1 MQHDAIIATLPPA
14 FFKEY
19 TLERFENEMEKMN
32 HDDEMIWF
40 MVLKNLPKVQTP
52 YFYFLYDG
60 KIRYRADISQLIR
73 NSTMRFARADG
84 NLKTFANKNFVQ
96 LIGPTVRAPYDIPM
110 RGFQG
115 FRYSELL
122 F

>member
-1 MQHDAIIATLPPA
+1 MQRDAIIATLPPA

-19 TLERFENEMEKMN
+19 TLERFEQEMEQLN
-32 HDDEMIWF
+32 HDDEMAWF
-40 MVLKNLPKVQTP
+40 MILKNLPKVQTP

-60 KIRYRADISQLIR
+60 KIRYRAEISQFIR
-73 NSTMRFARADG
+73 GATMRFTRADG
-84 NLKTFANKNFVQ
+84 GLKTFANKNFVQ
-96 LIGPTVRAPYDIPM
+96 HDIPM

-115 FRYSELL
+115 FRYTELL